1 MRGSSID
8 MATRV
13 AIIGAG
19 YAGLSAAV
27 ELARAGVQVTVFEAS
42 RTLGGRARVVEKD
55 GRRVDNGQ
63 HILIG
68 AYTETLRLLRF
79 LRVPASR
86 LIARPFTLHVPGH
99 LDFRAAQFPA
109 PLHLAIGLLRS
120 REMSW
125 ADRLAVV
132 RMMRNLKRMRYE
144 LAQDYSV
151 SQLLTDTQQTPMLRE
166 LLWEPL
172 CVAALNTPA
181 DEASAQIFINVL
193 KDSLAGSASMSE
205 LLIPR
210 VDLSELLPVPAAQF
224 LARSGG
230 TVNIATPVKS
240 IELDENEFR
249 IIGNPFEGERFSHVI
264 VAVGPY
270 HVSDLLAGFPEL
282 NMLRQQVG
290 SMAHQP
296 ITTVYL
302 EYDESVSLP
311 EPMIGVANSSVQW
324 LFDRGQLGG
333 PKGLLAAVISAR
345 GPHSELSREELA
357 LRAHEAVEAM
367 IPRLAAPKW
376 STVITEKRATFSC
389 SPSLLRPLHI
399 TPIKNLVLAGD
410 YVQSPYPATIETAVR
425 SGLTAARHIMRMI
438 NAESAVVM

>member
-1 MRGSSID
+1 MGQ
-8 MATRV
+8 RV

-27 ELARAGVQVTVFEAS
+27 ELARAGVQVTVFEAG

-55 GRRVDNGQ
+55 GRRIDNGQ
-63 HILIG
+63 HILLG
-68 AYTETLRLLRF
+68 AYTETLRMLRF
-79 LRVPASR
+79 LRVPPR
-86 LIARPFTLHVPGH
+86 QLITRPFTLHVPGR
-99 LDFRAAQFPA
+99 LDLRAANLPA
-109 PLHLAIGLLRS
+109 PFHLAVGLLRS
-120 REMSW
+120 RQMSW

-132 RMMRNLKRMRYE
+132 RLMRTLKRMHYA
-144 LAQDYSV
+144 LMQDCSV
-151 SQLLTDTQQTPMLRE
+151 SQLLADTRQTPLLRE

-193 KDSLAGSASMSE
+193 RDSLIGSASMSE

-210 VDLSELLPVPAAQF
+210 IDLSELLPVPAAQF

-230 TVNIATPVKS
+230 TVNIATPIKS
-240 IELDENEFR
+240 IELDEDTFR
-249 IIGNPFEGERFSHVI
+249 LVGNPFEGERFSHVV

-270 HVSDLLAGFPEL
+270 HVNDLLAGFPEL
-282 NMLRQQVG
+282 SLLRQQVDG
-290 SMAHQP
+290 MTHQP

-302 EYDESVSLP
+302 EYDESIRLP
-311 EPMIGVANSSVQW
+311 EPMIGVANSTVQW

-345 GPHSELSREELA
+345 GPHSELSREELG
-357 LRAHEAVEAM
+357 LRAHEAVEAL
-367 IPRLAAPKW
+367 IPRLSAPKW

-425 SGLTAARHIMRMI
+425 SGLTAARHILRLMK
-438 NAESAVVM
+438 AEAGTSA

>member
-1 MRGSSID
+1 MS
-8 MATRV
+8 TRV
-13 AIIGAG
+13 AVIGAG

-27 ELARAGVQVTVFEAS
+27 ELARAGIQVTVFEAG

-79 LRVPASR
+79 LGVPPSR
-86 LIARPFTLHVPGH
+86 LIARPFTLHVPGR
-99 LDFRAAQFPA
+99 LDFRSANLPA
-109 PLHLAIGLLRS
+109 PFHLAVGLLRS
-120 REMSW
+120 RQMTWPDRW
-125 ADRLAVV
+125 AII
-132 RMMRNLKRMRYE
+132 RMMRNLRRMRYE
-144 LAQDYSV
+144 LPQDCSV
-151 SQLLTDTQQTPMLRE
+151 SQFLADQKQTPMLCE

-181 DEASAQIFINVL
+181 DEASAQVFINVL
-193 KDSLAGSASMSE
+193 KDSLAGSASASE

-224 LARSGG
+224 LARSSG
-230 TVNIATPVKS
+230 TVNIATTIKR
-240 IELDENEFR
+240 IELDEDDEFR
-249 IIGNPFEGERFSHVI
+249 LVGNPFEGERFSHVVLA
-264 VAVGPY
+264 VAPY
-270 HVSDLLAGFPEL
+270 HAGDLLAGFPEL
-282 NMLRQQVG
+282 NMLRQQLDG
-290 SMAHQP
+290 MTHQP

-302 EYDESVSLP
+302 EYDESVRLP

-345 GPHSELSREELA
+345 GPHSDLSREELG
-357 LRAHEAVEAM
+357 LRAHEAVET
-367 IPRLAAPKW
+367 ILPRLAAPKW
-376 STVITEKRATFSC
+376 SSVITEKRATFSC
-389 SPSLLRPLHI
+389 SPSVLRPLHI
-399 TPIKNLVLAGD
+399 TPMKKLVLAGD

-425 SGLTAARHIMRMI
+425 SGLVAARHVIRLI
-438 NAESAVVM
+438 RANAEAPTN

>member
-1 MRGSSID
+1 M
-8 MATRV
+8 TRV

-27 ELARAGVQVTVFEAS
+27 ELARAGVQVTVFEAG

-55 GRRVDNGQ
+55 GRRIDNGQ

-68 AYTETLRLLRF
+68 AYTETLRMLRF
-79 LRVPASR
+79 LRVPPR
-86 LIARPFTLHVPGH
+86 QLITRPFTLYVPGR
-99 LDFRAAQFPA
+99 LDFRAANLPA
-109 PLHLAIGLLRS
+109 PFHLIVGLLRS
-120 REMSW
+120 RQMSW

-132 RMMRNLKRMRYE
+132 RLMRTLKRMRYA

-151 SQLLTDTQQTPMLRE
+151 SQLLADTRQTPLLCE

-181 DEASAQIFINVL
+181 HEASAQIFINVL
-193 KDSLAGSASMSE
+193 RDSLSGSASMSE

-230 TVNIATPVKS
+230 NVNIATTVKS
-240 IELDENEFR
+240 IEADEDVFR
-249 IIGNPFEGERFSHVI
+249 IVGNPFEGERFSHVV

-282 NMLRQQVG
+282 SLLRQQVDG
-290 SMAHQP
+290 MTHQP

-302 EYDESVSLP
+302 EYDESVRLP
-311 EPMIGVANSSVQW
+311 EPMIGVANSTVQW

-333 PKGLLAAVISAR
+333 QKGLLAAVISAR
-345 GPHSELSREELA
+345 GPHSELSREELG
-357 LRAHEAVEAM
+357 LRAHEAVEAL
-367 IPRLAAPKW
+367 IPRLSAPKW

-389 SPSLLRPLHI
+389 SPSVLRPLHI

-410 YVQSPYPATIETAVR
+410 YVQSPYPATIEAAVR
-425 SGLTAARHIMRMI
+425 SGLTAARHIVRLI
-438 NAESAVVM
+438 KAEAATSI

>member
-1 MRGSSID
+1 MA
-8 MATRV
+8 ATRV

-27 ELARAGVQVTVFEAS
+27 ELARAGIQVTVFEAG

-55 GRRVDNGQ
+55 GHRIDNGQ

-79 LRVPASR
+79 LRVPPSR
-86 LIARPFTLHVPGH
+86 LIARPFTLHVPGR
-99 LDFRAAQFPA
+99 LDFRAASLPA
-109 PLHLAIGLLRS
+109 PFHLAVGLLKS
-120 REMSW
+120 RQMSW
-125 ADRLAVV
+125 ADRFAII
-132 RMMRNLKRMRYE
+132 RMMRSLKRMRYE
-144 LAQDYSV
+144 LAQDCSV
-151 SQLLTDTQQTPMLRE
+151 SQLLADTKQTPMLIE
-166 LLWEPL
+166 LLWEPI

-181 DEASAQIFINVL
+181 AEASAQVFINVL
-193 KDSLAGSASMSE
+193 KDSLAGCASASE

-210 VDLSELLPVPAAQF
+210 VDLSELLPVPALQF
-224 LARSGG
+224 LALKGG
-230 TVNIATPVKS
+230 TVNIATPVKG
-240 IELDENEFR
+240 IELDEDEEFR
-249 IIGNPFEGERFSHVI
+249 VVGNPFEGERFSHV
-264 VAVGPY
+264 VLAVGPY
-270 HVSDLLAGFPEL
+270 HVSDLLASFPEASL
-282 NMLRQQVG
+282 LRQQVDA
-290 SMAHQP
+290 MQHQP

-302 EYDESVSLP
+302 EYDESVRLP
-311 EPMIGVANSSVQW
+311 EPMVGVANSSVQW

-345 GPHSELSREELA
+345 GPHSELSREELG
-357 LRAHEAVEAM
+357 LRAHEAVEAI

-399 TPIKNLVLAGD
+399 TPIRNLVLAGD

-425 SGLTAARHIMRMI
+425 SGLSAARHIIRLI
-438 NAESAVVM
+438 RAGAEAPEAI

>member
-1 MRGSSID
+1 MA
-8 MATRV
+8 ATRV

-27 ELARAGVQVTVFEAS
+27 ELARAGVQVTVFEAG
-42 RTLGGRARVVEKD
+42 RTIGGRARVVEKD
-55 GRRVDNGQ
+55 GHRIDNGQ

-79 LRVPASR
+79 LRVPPSR
-86 LIARPFTLHVPGH
+86 LIARPFTLHVPGR
-99 LDFRAAQFPA
+99 LDFRAASLPA
-109 PLHLAIGLLRS
+109 PFHLAVGLLKS
-120 REMSW
+120 RQMSW
-125 ADRLAVV
+125 ADRFAII
-132 RMMRNLKRMRYE
+132 RMMRSLKRMRYE
-144 LAQDYSV
+144 LAQDCSV
-151 SQLLTDTQQTPMLRE
+151 SQLLADTKQTPMLIE

-181 DEASAQIFINVL
+181 AEASAQVFINVL
-193 KDSLAGSASMSE
+193 KDSLAGSASASE

-210 VDLSELLPVPAAQF
+210 VDLSELLPVPALQF
-224 LARSGG
+224 LALKGG
-230 TVNIATPVKS
+230 TVNIATPVKG
-240 IELDENEFR
+240 IELDEDEEFR
-249 IIGNPFEGERFSHVI
+249 IVGNPFEGERFSHV
-264 VAVGPY
+264 VLAVGPY
-270 HVSDLLAGFPEL
+270 HVSDLLAGFPEASL
-282 NMLRQQVG
+282 LRQQVDA
-290 SMAHQP
+290 MQHQP

-302 EYDESVSLP
+302 EYDESVRLP
-311 EPMIGVANSSVQW
+311 EPMVGVANSSVQW

-345 GPHSELSREELA
+345 GPHSELSREELG
-357 LRAHEAVEAM
+357 LRAHEAVEAI

-399 TPIKNLVLAGD
+399 TPIRNLVLAGD

-425 SGLTAARHIMRMI
+425 SGLSAARHIIRLI
-438 NAESAVVM
+438 RAGAEAPAAI

>member
-1 MRGSSID
+1 MT
-8 MATRV
+8 TRV

-19 YAGLSAAV
+19 YAGMSAAV
-27 ELARAGVQVTVFEAS
+27 ELARAGIQVTVFESA

-55 GRRVDNGQ
+55 GRRIDNGQ
-63 HILIG
+63 HILLG

-79 LRVPASR
+79 LRVSPSR
-86 LIARPFTLHVPGH
+86 MITRPFTLHVPGR
-99 LDFRAAQFPA
+99 LDFRAAKLPA
-109 PLHLAIGLLRS
+109 PFHLAVGLLRS
-120 REMSW
+120 RQMSW
-125 ADRLAVV
+125 ADRLAIV
-132 RMMRNLKRMRYE
+132 RMMRSLKRMRYE
-144 LAQDYSV
+144 LAQDCSV
-151 SQLLTDTQQTPMLRE
+151 SQLLADTKQTPLLRE

-193 KDSLAGSASMSE
+193 KDSLAGSASASE

-210 VDLSELLPVPAAQF
+210 IDLSELLPVPAAQF

-230 TVNIATPVKS
+230 TVNIATAIKS

-249 IIGNPFEGERFSHVI
+249 LVGNPFEGERFSHVV

-282 NMLRQQVG
+282 SLLRLQVDD
-290 SMAHQP
+290 MKHQP

-302 EYDESVSLP
+302 EYDESVRLP
-311 EPMIGVANSSVQW
+311 EPMIGVANSTVQW

-333 PKGLLAAVISAR
+333 QKGLLAAVISAR
-345 GPHSELSREELA
+345 GPHSQLSREELA
-357 LRAHEAVEAM
+357 LRAHEAVETL
-367 IPRLAAPKW
+367 IPRLAAPQW

-389 SPSLLRPLHI
+389 SPSVLRPLHI

-425 SGLTAARHIMRMI
+425 SGLNAARHIIRVLK
-438 NAESAVVM
+438 AEAQAASD